1 VLLGVK
7 AWYNNRVRGS
17 RGSGVSRDLSLTLRM
32 VAVGVLTPLVAVGLF
47 VVVVLLM
54 PTRLLWWLVFAL
66 VIGVCAQAM
75 AYGRAR
81 HETGKVLTPDDDPEL
96 FALLDRLC
104 ALADISR
111 PVVVLSHQRQANSW
125 VVHTPRRVP
134 RLYLTAGLRELLTM
148 DELSAVMGHE
158 LAHIANRDALVMS
171 VVGTPSRIMMCARGG
186 GIDGALVMVIGGLS
200 QIGTSMLSRYREL
213 AADAGSAAITGH
225 PSALASALLKVS
237 DSVQQVPKKDL
248 RAAAALN
255 SFNLVA
261 VTPRRHGP
269 ELPGTALLNRPWRTH
284 PPLQVRIDA
293 LAAIERDQQSR
304 RV

>member
-1 VLLGVK
+1 MTLGVT
-7 AWYNNRVRGS
+7 AWYNKWVTAS

-32 VAVGVLTPLVAVGLF
+32 VAVGVLTPVVAIGLF
-47 VVVVLLM
+47 VAVVLLM
-54 PTRLLWWLVFAL
+54 PARMLWWLTIALGIGAFAR
-66 VIGVCAQAM
+66 AM
-75 AYGRAR
+75 AYVNAQQER
-81 HETGKVLTPDDDPEL
+81 GKVLTAADDPEL

-104 ALADISR
+104 ALADVPR
-111 PVVVLSHQRQANSW
+111 PVVVLSDQRQPNSW
-125 VVHTPRRVP
+125 VVHLPRHAP
-134 RLYLTAGLRELLTM
+134 RLYLTTRLRELLTM

-171 VVGTPSRIMMCARGG
+171 VVGTPSRIMMSARGG
-186 GIDGALVMVIGGLS
+186 GIDGALVMLIGGLS

-213 AADAGSAAITGH
+213 AADAGSAAITGR

-248 RAAAALN
+248 RAAAGMN

-261 VTPRRHGP
+261 VTPSPRRLDVP
-269 ELPGTALLNRPWRTH
+269 PPSLLSRPWRTH
-284 PPLQVRIDA
+284 PPLQARIDA

-304 RV
+304 RA